1 MIKWY
6 ENKCIHRASAF
17 FTVAAAGIVKKRDA
31 KEKSY
36 IDVSLS
42 DMVLDYSTSMEGV
55 DLADMLIALYGTKI
69 MDKERW
75 YFKVIFHALDIC
87 KINGWLIYRR
97 HGDQEAVPKQDQKSL
112 LAFVSELVEALTLAR
127 KSNSICGKT

>member
-69 MDKERW
+69 MDKEGW

-97 HGDQEAVPKQDQKSL
+97 HRDQEAVLKQDQKSL
-112 LAFVSELVEALTLAR
+112 LAFVSELVEALRLAR